1 MQPDHAARHDAPRP
15 PRLSVVERTA
25 PPAPEPS
32 QELSDRRYLAAVA
45 GVIALGFIVRLSYTL
60 RSDFPLND
68 GALFYQMIRDIQ
80 ANGYRLP
87 AFTSFNSEGIP
98 LAYPP
103 LPFYV
108 TGFVVDAT
116 PMGLLG
122 ALRWL
127 PLIASTLAIPAFFLL
142 ARAELRSRTNAL
154 VATFLFSML
163 GPAFTWMLM
172 GGGIT
177 RSFGYVF
184 AILTMWQAREMYVRK
199 SYRRAAIVG
208 ALAALT
214 LASHLEM
221 GWWTA
226 FSCGLLFLAYGRHR
240 AGVVSSVAVG
250 VLGVVL
256 CAPWWATVL
265 AQHGPAPLIA
275 AFHSGTKPL
284 AGPIILIQYDVAVEP
299 LFAIIG
305 GLGLVG
311 VVASLARRQYLL
323 PGWLVSVALL
333 DTRAFP
339 TSSTV
344 PLAML
349 AALGAAEIL
358 RIASQPA
365 PDGAASR
372 VVVPPRWLAGGALTA
387 IACYAMLSA
396 IIASPK
402 LLTGLT
408 PDERGAMAWAGSNTP
423 SGSAFAVITQDG
435 WAVDRTSEWFPVLS
449 GRTSVATVQGSEWV
463 AGDYRQRSV
472 DYSALQDCAEEDG
485 NCLLAWMSETG
496 RTFKYVYIT
505 KIPPRVPSYSTEA
518 CCRSLQTA
526 LAHDSRFT
534 RVYDGAGASIYE
546 ITGS

>member
-172 GGGIT
+172 G
-177 RSFGYVF
+177 
-184 AILTMWQAREMYVRK
+184 
-199 SYRRAAIVG
+199 
-208 ALAALT
+208 
-214 LASHLEM
+214 
-221 GWWTA
+221 
-226 FSCGLLFLAYGRHR
+226 
-240 AGVVSSVAVG
+240 
-250 VLGVVL
+250 
-256 CAPWWATVL
+256 
-265 AQHGPAPLIA
+265 
-275 AFHSGTKPL
+275 
-284 AGPIILIQYDVAVEP
+284 
-299 LFAIIG
+299 
-305 GLGLVG
+305 
-311 VVASLARRQYLL
+311 
-323 PGWLVSVALL
+323 
-333 DTRAFP
+333 
-339 TSSTV
+339 
-344 PLAML
+344 
-349 AALGAAEIL
+349 
-358 RIASQPA
+358 
-365 PDGAASR
+365 AASPAR
-372 VVVPPRWLAGGALTA
+372 LAT
-387 IACYAMLSA
+387 C
-396 IIASPK
+396 SP
-402 LLTGLT
+402 
-408 PDERGAMAWAGSNTP
+408 S
-423 SGSAFAVITQDG
+423 
-435 WAVDRTSEWFPVLS
+435 
-449 GRTSVATVQGSEWV
+449 
-463 AGDYRQRSV
+463 
-472 DYSALQDCAEEDG
+472 
-485 NCLLAWMSETG
+485 
-496 RTFKYVYIT
+496 
-505 KIPPRVPSYSTEA
+505 
-518 CCRSLQTA
+518 
-526 LAHDSRFT
+526 
-534 RVYDGAGASIYE
+534 
-546 ITGS
+546 